1 MIGKNNQKLKNKKE
15 GVKIESYSIKKFK
28 VGAASVVIG
37 ASIFFGAAGIA
48 NAGEVS
54 GEKTEKN
61 IAGEKANSSNDEKT
75 DVLNNKISTEKE
87 VKKPI
92 KKEEVSTDA
101 TPAEKTDAN
110 ADKKVEKKALD
121 KNTLKTNIEKVEE
134 LLEKINKEKASAST
148 LAAIKIDLEN
158 AKNILNSTSAE
169 LTQAEIDALAKKLS
183 EKIFV
188 LSSMPKANTP
198 EKVVKEG
205 ENTIANTGSRDS
217 RNRQSIGEGTH
228 FRADGQVSSG
238 ALANIK
244 YFASVDPNDNGG
256 RRTRNNEPEF
266 TKNKTDI
273 KAYYVQDSEGK
284 WIVYDVFFNNDGRKM
299 TGSSYQQH
307 YYFQAPFNI
316 MDPSNTVKDL
326 TFTRYRNT
334 GGRRLSDGF
343 QGFEQYGNTA
353 TITNPWSQQYRIFNA
368 DRDTFYDPNSGVNRD
383 NQRWD
388 VFKNNQYDPTLNQ
401 LPKDKNGN
409 YPRASYHLGLDVRRE
424 STDYAVHMHAKIK
437 LKNDITEAEANA
449 YGRAYAASVTK
460 ASGTNQSYIMGT
472 LGTSLTPRDTTPP
485 TITANNATVT
495 SREQITPISV
505 TAEDNRGGVGMRD
518 NNPIEVSGLPSGL
531 TYANNRITGTPTG
544 APGNSTVTIKAY
556 DKNGNMA
563 TKTITITV
571 RSQADTH
578 NPTGAGLTVNQGQVI
593 SDDAVKAK
601 VSNYAPGTLTVVSK
615 PSTANPGNVGNA
627 VVKVTYPDGSSENV
641 NVPVTVLEAPDTQA
655 PTLAITPA
663 NQTVVE
669 GQTVTFIVTAR
680 DNKIVNLDANDFLTK
695 YGTRVFSGKASVTSP
710 TDTDTEKIRRI
721 TITTTAEDVGKTNT
735 ITFNA
740 TDNANHR
747 ATPVSFTFTVTKR
760 DNIPPTITA
769 GDATVTSREQI
780 TPISVTA
787 VDNPG
792 GVGLRD
798 NNPIEVTGLP
808 AGLTYANNRIT
819 GTPTGAPGN
828 STVTIKAHDK
838 NGNTATKTIT
848 ITVRSQA
855 DAHNPTGTGL
865 TVNQNHTITDAELK
879 AKVSNFAPGTLSIVS
894 KPSTATAGNAGNAVV
909 KVTYPDGTFDNV
921 NVPVTVTDVI
931 GPTITANNAT
941 VTSRE
946 QITPIPV
953 TAVDNTGGVG
963 MRQNNPIEVTGLP
976 AGLTYSNGRITGTPT
991 GPAGNS
997 TVTIKAYDRNN
1008 TPTTKT
1014 ITITVRSQADVHNPT
1029 GSGLTVNQNHTITDA
1044 ELKAKVSNFA
1054 PGTLSIVSKPST
1066 ARAGNAGNAVV
1077 KVTYPDGTFDN
1088 VNVPVTVTDVT
1099 GPTIKAN
1106 GATVTN
1112 RELIPEIPVTA
1123 VDNTGGVGMRD
1134 NNPIVVTDLPA
1145 GLTFT
1150 NGKITGTPTGTAGT
1164 KRVTITAYDK
1174 NNTPTTKVIEIVVQ
1188 EQKVKYNPT
1197 GETLTVPYN
1206 HKITDD
1212 EVKVKVQ
1219 NFGPGTLTV
1228 QSKPSTNTSGN
1239 VGNAV
1244 VIVTYPDGSTET
1256 VDVPVVV
1263 GRPNKD
1269 DYTPKYN
1276 DGSGKPGESVGIPV
1290 SEANGKTI
1298 PAGTT
1303 YTSLTPGVVTVDGKG
1318 KVTVTIPAD
1327 KNPGDKV
1334 TGKVLVRYPD
1344 GSEEEVPVT
1353 VTVVNRD
1360 KDDYTPKYNDGSGK
1374 PGESVG
1380 IPVSE
1385 ANGKTIP
1392 AGTTY
1397 TSLTPGVVTVD
1408 GKGKVTVTI
1417 PADKNPGDKVTG
1429 KVLVRY
1435 PDGSEEEVPVT
1446 VTVTDKDKDIYT
1458 PKYEDGNGKPG
1469 TKVEIPLKEENGKEI
1484 PTGTTYESDQPGVIT
1499 VDDKGKVTVTIPGD
1513 KKPGDKITGKITVTY
1528 PDGSKEEVPV
1538 TVTVGEQD
1546 KDIYTPK
1553 YDEGKGKPGS
1563 KVEIPLT
1570 EENGKKIPS
1579 GTTFESDKP
1588 GIITV
1593 DKDGKVTVTIP
1604 EGAKPGDKITGKVL
1618 VRYPDGSTE
1627 EVPVTVTVGEQDKD
1641 IYTPK
1646 YDEGKGKPGS
1656 KVEIPLTEE
1665 NGKKIPS
1672 GTTFESDKPGIITV
1686 DKDGKVTVTIPEG
1699 AKPGDKVTGKVTVTY
1714 PDGSKEDVP
1723 VNVTVT
1729 TPAKLTPTVELEQN
1743 PNTGDVTVTP
1753 KKPDGSTY
1761 PPGTKV
1767 EIPGKNGN
1775 TITVTIGED
1784 GKGTVPNSDLPDRKV
1799 PGVARITEPGK
1810 PTVEVP
1816 VVTTPAKLTPT
1827 VELEQD
1833 PKTGDVT
1840 VTPKKPDGS
1849 IYPPGTK
1856 VEIPG
1861 KDGNTITVTIGEDGK
1876 GTVPNSDLP
1885 DRKVPGVA
1893 RITEPG
1899 KPTVEVPV
1907 VTTPAKLTPTVELE
1921 QDPKTGDVTVT
1932 PKKPDGSIYPP
1943 GTKVEIPG
1951 KDGNTITVTI
1961 GEDGKG
1967 TVPNNDLPEGKVPGV
1982 AKITEPGKL
1991 TVEVPVVTTPAK
2003 LTPTV
2008 ELEQNPNTG
2017 DVTVTPKKPD
2027 GSTYPPGTKVEIP
2040 GKNGNTITVTIG
2052 EDGKGTVPNNDLP
2065 EGKVPGVAKITE
2077 PGKPTVEVPVVTTPA
2092 KLTPTVELE
2101 QNPNTGDVTV
2111 TPKKPDGSTYPPGT
2125 KVEIPGKNGNT
2136 ITVTIGEDGKGTVP
2150 NSDLPDRK
2158 VPGVARITEPGK
2170 PTVEV
2175 PVVTTPAKLTPTVE
2189 LEQDPKTG
2197 DVTVTPKKPDGSTYL
2212 PGTKVEIPGK
2222 NGNTITVTIGEDG
2235 KGTVP
2240 NSDLPDVKVP
2250 GVARIT
2256 EPGKPTVEVPVV
2268 TTPAKIRASE
2278 KGELQSQKLSD
2289 NKENPTVNKSTKRLA
2304 NTGESETNTG
2314 LAGLGLAMLGSL
2326 IAVAKKRR
2334 EDKE

>member
-92 KKEEVSTDA
+92 KKEEVSSDA
-101 TPAEKTDAN
+101 TPGEKTDAN

-316 MDPSNTVKDL
+316 MDSSNTVKDL

-531 TYANNRITGTPTG
+531 TYANNRITGTPIG

-593 SDDAVKAK
+593 SDEAVKAK

-669 GQTVTFIVTAR
+669 GQTVTFTVTAR

-695 YGTRVFSGKASVTSP
+695 YGTRVFSGKAFVTSP

-879 AKVSNFAPGTLSIVS
+879 AKVSNFTPGTLSIVS
-894 KPSTATAGNAGNAVV
+894 KPSTAT
-909 KVTYPDGTFDNV
+909 
-921 NVPVTVTDVI
+921 
-931 GPTITANNAT
+931 
-941 VTSRE
+941 
-946 QITPIPV
+946 
-953 TAVDNTGGVG
+953 
-963 MRQNNPIEVTGLP
+963 
-976 AGLTYSNGRITGTPT
+976 
-991 GPAGNS
+991 
-997 TVTIKAYDRNN
+997 
-1008 TPTTKT
+1008 
-1014 ITITVRSQADVHNPT
+1014 
-1029 GSGLTVNQNHTITDA
+1029 
-1044 ELKAKVSNFA
+1044 
-1054 PGTLSIVSKPST
+1054 
-1066 ARAGNAGNAVV
+1066 AGNAGNAVV

-1112 RELIPEIPVTA
+1112 REPIPEIPVTA

-1276 DGSGKPGESVGIPV
+1276 DGSGKPGESVRIPV

-1374 PGESVG
+1374 PG
-1380 IPVSE
+1380 
-1385 ANGKTIP
+1385 
-1392 AGTTY
+1392 
-1397 TSLTPGVVTVD
+1397 
-1408 GKGKVTVTI
+1408 
-1417 PADKNPGDKVTG
+1417 
-1429 KVLVRY
+1429 
-1435 PDGSEEEVPVT
+1435 
-1446 VTVTDKDKDIYT
+1446 
-1458 PKYEDGNGKPG
+1458 
-1469 TKVEIPLKEENGKEI
+1469 
-1484 PTGTTYESDQPGVIT
+1484 
-1499 VDDKGKVTVTIPGD
+1499 
-1513 KKPGDKITGKITVTY
+1513 
-1528 PDGSKEEVPV
+1528 
-1538 TVTVGEQD
+1538 
-1546 KDIYTPK
+1546 
-1553 YDEGKGKPGS
+1553 S

-1570 EENGKKIPS
+1570 EENGKKIPD

-1753 KKPDGSTY
+1753 KKPDGSIY

-1775 TITVTIGED
+1775 TITVTIGEN

-1816 VVTTPAKLTPT
+1816 VVTTPAKLTPI

-1849 IYPPGTK
+1849 TYPPGTK

-1861 KDGNTITVTIGEDGK
+1861 KNGTPIVVIIGQDGK

-1885 DRKVPGVA
+1885 EGKVPGVA
-1893 RITEPG
+1893 KITEPG

-1921 QDPKTGDVTVT
+1921 QDPK
-1932 PKKPDGSIYPP
+1932 
-1943 GTKVEIPG
+1943 
-1951 KDGNTITVTI
+1951 
-1961 GEDGKG
+1961 
-1967 TVPNNDLPEGKVPGV
+1967 
-1982 AKITEPGKL
+1982 
-1991 TVEVPVVTTPAK
+1991 
-2003 LTPTV
+2003 
-2008 ELEQNPNTG
+2008 TG

-2077 PGKPTVEVPVVTTPA
+2077 PGKPTVVVPVVTTPA
-2092 KLTPTVELE
+2092 KLRT
-2101 QNPNTGDVTV
+2101 
-2111 TPKKPDGSTYPPGT
+2111 
-2125 KVEIPGKNGNT
+2125 
-2136 ITVTIGEDGKGTVP
+2136 
-2150 NSDLPDRK
+2150 
-2158 VPGVARITEPGK
+2158 
-2170 PTVEV
+2170 
-2175 PVVTTPAKLTPTVE
+2175 
-2189 LEQDPKTG
+2189 
-2197 DVTVTPKKPDGSTYL
+2197 
-2212 PGTKVEIPGK
+2212 
-2222 NGNTITVTIGEDG
+2222 
-2235 KGTVP
+2235 
-2240 NSDLPDVKVP
+2240 
-2250 GVARIT
+2250 
-2256 EPGKPTVEVPVV
+2256 
-2268 TTPAKIRASE
+2268 SE
-2278 KGELQSQKLSD
+2278 KGETQSQKSSD

>member
-92 KKEEVSTDA
+92 KKEEVSSDA
-101 TPAEKTDAN
+101 TPGEKTDAN

-244 YFASVDPNDNGG
+244 YFASVGPNDNGG

-316 MDPSNTVKDL
+316 MDSSNTVKDL

-531 TYANNRITGTPTG
+531 TYANNRITGTPIG

-593 SDDAVKAK
+593 SDEAVKAK

-669 GQTVTFIVTAR
+669 GQTVTFTVTAR

-808 AGLTYANNRIT
+808 SGLTYANNRIT

-848 ITVRSQA
+848 ITVKSQA
-855 DAHNPTGTGL
+855 DTHNPTGAGL
-865 TVNQNHTITDAELK
+865 TVNQNHKITDAELK

-894 KPSTATAGNAGNAVV
+894 KPSTT
-909 KVTYPDGTFDNV
+909 
-921 NVPVTVTDVI
+921 
-931 GPTITANNAT
+931 
-941 VTSRE
+941 
-946 QITPIPV
+946 
-953 TAVDNTGGVG
+953 
-963 MRQNNPIEVTGLP
+963 
-976 AGLTYSNGRITGTPT
+976 
-991 GPAGNS
+991 
-997 TVTIKAYDRNN
+997 
-1008 TPTTKT
+1008 
-1014 ITITVRSQADVHNPT
+1014 
-1029 GSGLTVNQNHTITDA
+1029 
-1044 ELKAKVSNFA
+1044 
-1054 PGTLSIVSKPST
+1054 
-1066 ARAGNAGNAVV
+1066 RAGNAGNAVV

-1099 GPTIKAN
+1099 GPTITAN

-1112 RELIPEIPVTA
+1112 REPIPEIPVTA

-1228 QSKPSTNTSGN
+1228 QSKPSTNASGN

-1263 GRPNKD
+1263 GRPN
-1269 DYTPKYN
+1269 
-1276 DGSGKPGESVGIPV
+1276 
-1290 SEANGKTI
+1290 
-1298 PAGTT
+1298 
-1303 YTSLTPGVVTVDGKG
+1303 
-1318 KVTVTIPAD
+1318 
-1327 KNPGDKV
+1327 
-1334 TGKVLVRYPD
+1334 
-1344 GSEEEVPVT
+1344 
-1353 VTVVNRD
+1353 

-1499 VDDKGKVTVTIPGD
+1499 VDDKGKVTVTIP
-1513 KKPGDKITGKITVTY
+1513 
-1528 PDGSKEEVPV
+1528 
-1538 TVTVGEQD
+1538 
-1546 KDIYTPK
+1546 
-1553 YDEGKGKPGS
+1553 
-1563 KVEIPLT
+1563 
-1570 EENGKKIPS
+1570 
-1579 GTTFESDKP
+1579 
-1588 GIITV
+1588 
-1593 DKDGKVTVTIP
+1593 

-1646 YDEGKGKPGS
+1646 YEDGKGKPGS

-1665 NGKKIPS
+1665 NGKKIPD

-1753 KKPDGSTY
+1753 KKPDGSIY

-1775 TITVTIGED
+1775 TITVTIGE
-1784 GKGTVPNSDLPDRKV
+1784 N
-1799 PGVARITEPGK
+1799 
-1810 PTVEVP
+1810 
-1816 VVTTPAKLTPT
+1816 
-1827 VELEQD
+1827 
-1833 PKTGDVT
+1833 
-1840 VTPKKPDGS
+1840 
-1849 IYPPGTK
+1849 
-1856 VEIPG
+1856 
-1861 KDGNTITVTIGEDGK
+1861 
-1876 GTVPNSDLP
+1876 
-1885 DRKVPGVA
+1885 
-1893 RITEPG
+1893 
-1899 KPTVEVPV
+1899 
-1907 VTTPAKLTPTVELE
+1907 
-1921 QDPKTGDVTVT
+1921 
-1932 PKKPDGSIYPP
+1932 
-1943 GTKVEIPG
+1943 
-1951 KDGNTITVTI
+1951 
-1961 GEDGKG
+1961 
-1967 TVPNNDLPEGKVPGV
+1967 
-1982 AKITEPGKL
+1982 
-1991 TVEVPVVTTPAK
+1991 
-2003 LTPTV
+2003 
-2008 ELEQNPNTG
+2008 
-2017 DVTVTPKKPD
+2017 
-2027 GSTYPPGTKVEIP
+2027 
-2040 GKNGNTITVTIG
+2040 
-2052 EDGKGTVPNNDLP
+2052 
-2065 EGKVPGVAKITE
+2065 
-2077 PGKPTVEVPVVTTPA
+2077 
-2092 KLTPTVELE
+2092 
-2101 QNPNTGDVTV
+2101 
-2111 TPKKPDGSTYPPGT
+2111 
-2125 KVEIPGKNGNT
+2125 
-2136 ITVTIGEDGKGTVP
+2136 GKGTVP

-2197 DVTVTPKKPDGSTYL
+2197 DVTVTPKKPDGSTYPPGTKVEIPGKNGTPIAVIIGQDGKGTVPNSDL
-2212 PGTKVEIPGK
+2212 PEGKVPGVAKITEPGKPTVEVPVVTTPAKLTPTVELEQDPKTGDVTVTPKKPDGSTYPPGTKVEIPGK

-2240 NSDLPDVKVP
+2240 NNDLPEGKVP

-2256 EPGKPTVEVPVV
+2256 EPGKPTVEVPMV
-2268 TTPAKIRASE
+2268 TTPAKIKSSE
-2278 KGELQSQKLSD
+2278 KGKLQSQKLSD
-2289 NKENPTVNKSTKRLA
+2289 NKENPIANKSTKRLA

-2326 IAVAKKRR
+2326 LAVAKKRR

>member
-37 ASIFFGAAGIA
+37 ASIFFGGAGIA

-75 DVLNNKISTEKE
+75 DVLNNKILTEKE

-669 GQTVTFIVTAR
+669 GQTVTFTVTAR

-787 VDNPG
+787 VDNLG

-879 AKVSNFAPGTLSIVS
+879 AKVSNYAPGTLSIVS

-921 NVPVTVTDVI
+921 NVPVTVTDVT

-1029 GSGLTVNQNHTITDA
+1029 GSELTVNQNHTITDA

-1066 ARAGNAGNAVV
+1066 TRAGSAGNAVV

-1112 RELIPEIPVTA
+1112 REPIPEIPVTA

-1276 DGSGKPGESVGIPV
+1276 DGSGKPGESVRIPV
-1290 SEANGKTI
+1290 SEANGKKI

-1374 PGESVG
+1374 PGASVD

-1408 GKGKVTVTI
+1408 DKGKVTVTI

-1446 VTVTDKDKDIYT
+1446 VTVVNRDKDD
-1458 PKYEDGNGKPG
+1458 
-1469 TKVEIPLKEENGKEI
+1469 
-1484 PTGTTYESDQPGVIT
+1484 
-1499 VDDKGKVTVTIPGD
+1499 
-1513 KKPGDKITGKITVTY
+1513 
-1528 PDGSKEEVPV
+1528 
-1538 TVTVGEQD
+1538 
-1546 KDIYTPK
+1546 YTPK
-1553 YDEGKGKPGS
+1553 YDDGNGKPGS

-1570 EENGKKIPS
+1570 EENGKKIPD

-1849 IYPPGTK
+1849 
-1856 VEIPG
+1856 
-1861 KDGNTITVTIGEDGK
+1861 
-1876 GTVPNSDLP
+1876 
-1885 DRKVPGVA
+1885 
-1893 RITEPG
+1893 
-1899 KPTVEVPV
+1899 
-1907 VTTPAKLTPTVELE
+1907 
-1921 QDPKTGDVTVT
+1921 
-1932 PKKPDGSIYPP
+1932 
-1943 GTKVEIPG
+1943 
-1951 KDGNTITVTI
+1951 
-1961 GEDGKG
+1961 
-1967 TVPNNDLPEGKVPGV
+1967 
-1982 AKITEPGKL
+1982 
-1991 TVEVPVVTTPAK
+1991 
-2003 LTPTV
+2003 
-2008 ELEQNPNTG
+2008 
-2017 DVTVTPKKPD
+2017 
-2027 GSTYPPGTKVEIP
+2027 TYPPGTKVEIP
-2040 GKNGNTITVTIG
+2040 GKNGTPIVVIIG

-2111 TPKKPDGSTYPPGT
+2111 TPKKPDGSTYSPGT

-2150 NSDLPDRK
+2150 NNDLPEGK
-2158 VPGVARITEPGK
+2158 VPGVAKITEPGK

-2197 DVTVTPKKPDGSTYL
+2197 DVTVTPKKPDGSTYP

-2222 NGNTITVTIGEDG
+2222 NGTPIVVIIGQDG

-2240 NSDLPDVKVP
+2240 NNDLPEGKVP
-2250 GVARIT
+2250 GVAKIT
-2256 EPGKPTVEVPVV
+2256 EPGKPTVVVPVV
-2268 TTPAKIRASE
+2268 TTPAKLRTSE
-2278 KGELQSQKLSD
+2278 KGETQSQKSSD

>member
-1 MIGKNNQKLKNKKE
+1 
-15 GVKIESYSIKKFK
+15 
-28 VGAASVVIG
+28 
-37 ASIFFGAAGIA
+37 
-48 NAGEVS
+48 
-54 GEKTEKN
+54 
-61 IAGEKANSSNDEKT
+61 
-75 DVLNNKISTEKE
+75 
-87 VKKPI
+87 
-92 KKEEVSTDA
+92 
-101 TPAEKTDAN
+101 
-110 ADKKVEKKALD
+110 
-121 KNTLKTNIEKVEE
+121 
-134 LLEKINKEKASAST
+134 
-148 LAAIKIDLEN
+148 
-158 AKNILNSTSAE
+158 
-169 LTQAEIDALAKKLS
+169 
-183 EKIFV
+183 
-188 LSSMPKANTP
+188 MPKANTP

-205 ENTIANTGSRDS
+205 KNTIANTGSRDL
-217 RNRQSIGEGTH
+217 RNGQSMGEGTH
-228 FRADGQVSSG
+228 FRANGQISSG

-244 YFASVDPNDNGG
+244 YFASVDPNMAGNNG
-256 RRTRNNEPEF
+256 RRTRNDEPEF

-273 KAYYVQDSEGK
+273 KAYYMEDSAGK

-299 TGSSYQQH
+299 TVNSYQQH

-316 MDPSNTVKDL
+316 MDPSNTVRDL

-368 DRDTFYDPNSGVNRD
+368 DRDTFYDPNSGVYRD

-401 LPKDKNGN
+401 LPKDKNN
-409 YPRASYHLGLDVRRE
+409 RYPGASYHLGLDVRRE

-437 LKNDITEAEANA
+437 LKNNITEQEANA
-449 YGRAYAASVTK
+449 YGRAYAATVTK
-460 ASGTNQSYIMGT
+460 ASTTNQSYIMGT

-518 NNPIEVSGLPSGL
+518 NNPIEVTGLPSGL

-655 PTLAITPA
+655 PTLTITPA

-669 GQTVTFIVTAR
+669 GQNVTFTVTAR
-680 DNKIVNLDANDFLTK
+680 DDKHVNLEANEFLTK
-695 YGTRVFSGKASVTSP
+695 YGTRVFSGKASIASP
-710 TDTDTEKIRRI
+710 TDTATEKIRRI
-721 TITTTAEDVGKTNT
+721 TITTTAEDIGKTNT

-747 ATPVSFTFTVTKR
+747 ATPVTFTFTVTSR
-760 DNIPPTITA
+760 DNIAPTITA
-769 GDATVTSREQI
+769 GNTTVTSREQI

-787 VDNPG
+787 EDNRG
-792 GVGLRD
+792 GVGMRD

-828 STVTIKAHDK
+828 STVTIKAYDK
-838 NGNTATKTIT
+838 NGNMGTKTIT

-865 TVNQNHTITDAELK
+865 TVNQNHAITDAELK

-894 KPSTATAGNAGNAVV
+894 RPSTARAGNAGNAVV

-921 NVPVTVTDVI
+921 NVPVTVTDVT

-941 VTSRE
+941 VTNRE

-991 GPAGNS
+991 GAPGNS

-1029 GSGLTVNQNHTITDA
+1029 GETLRVPYNHNITDN
-1044 ELKAKVSNFA
+1044 EVKAKVKNFA
-1054 PGTLSIVSKPST
+1054 PGTLTVKSKP
-1066 ARAGNAGNAVV
+1066 
-1077 KVTYPDGTFDN
+1077 
-1088 VNVPVTVTDVT
+1088 
-1099 GPTIKAN
+1099 
-1106 GATVTN
+1106 
-1112 RELIPEIPVTA
+1112 L
-1123 VDNTGGVGMRD
+1123 
-1134 NNPIVVTDLPA
+1134 
-1145 GLTFT
+1145 
-1150 NGKITGTPTGTAGT
+1150 
-1164 KRVTITAYDK
+1164 
-1174 NNTPTTKVIEIVVQ
+1174 
-1188 EQKVKYNPT
+1188 
-1197 GETLTVPYN
+1197 
-1206 HKITDD
+1206 
-1212 EVKVKVQ
+1212 
-1219 NFGPGTLTV
+1219 
-1228 QSKPSTNTSGN
+1228 TNTSGN

-1244 VIVTYPDGSTET
+1244 VTVTYPDGSQDT
-1256 VDVPVVV
+1256 VDVPVIV

-1269 DYTPKYN
+1269 DYTPKYD
-1276 DGSGKPGESVGIPV
+1276 DGRGKPGARVEIPLK
-1290 SEANGKTI
+1290 EENGKDLPPT
-1298 PAGTT
+1298 AT
-1303 YTSLTPGVVTVDGKG
+1303 YVSDQPGVIAVDNKG

-1334 TGKVLVRYPD
+1334 TGK
-1344 GSEEEVPVT
+1344 
-1353 VTVVNRD
+1353 
-1360 KDDYTPKYNDGSGK
+1360 
-1374 PGESVG
+1374 
-1380 IPVSE
+1380 
-1385 ANGKTIP
+1385 
-1392 AGTTY
+1392 
-1397 TSLTPGVVTVD
+1397 
-1408 GKGKVTVTI
+1408 
-1417 PADKNPGDKVTG
+1417 
-1429 KVLVRY
+1429 
-1435 PDGSEEEVPVT
+1435 
-1446 VTVTDKDKDIYT
+1446 
-1458 PKYEDGNGKPG
+1458 
-1469 TKVEIPLKEENGKEI
+1469 
-1484 PTGTTYESDQPGVIT
+1484 
-1499 VDDKGKVTVTIPGD
+1499 
-1513 KKPGDKITGKITVTY
+1513 ITVTY
-1528 PDGSKEEVPV
+1528 PDGSIDEVPV
-1538 TVTVGEQD
+1538 SVTVINRD
-1546 KDIYTPK
+1546 KDDYTPK

-1570 EENGKKIPS
+1570 EENGKKIPD

-1588 GIITV
+1588 GIITVDKDGKVTVTIPEGSKPGDKITGKVLVRYPDGSTEEVPVTVTVGEQDKDIYTPKYNDGSGKPGSKVEIPLTEENGKKIPDGTTFESDKPGVITV

-1646 YDEGKGKPGS
+1646 YEDGSGKPGT

-1665 NGKKIPS
+1665 NGKKIPT

-1714 PDGSKEDVP
+1714 PDGSKEEVP
-1723 VNVTVT
+1723 VNVT
-1729 TPAKLTPTVELEQN
+1729 
-1743 PNTGDVTVTP
+1743 
-1753 KKPDGSTY
+1753 
-1761 PPGTKV
+1761 
-1767 EIPGKNGN
+1767 
-1775 TITVTIGED
+1775 
-1784 GKGTVPNSDLPDRKV
+1784 
-1799 PGVARITEPGK
+1799 
-1810 PTVEVP
+1810 
-1816 VVTTPAKLTPT
+1816 VTTPAKLTPT

-1849 IYPPGTK
+1849 TYPPGTK

-1899 KPTVEVPV
+1899 KPTVEVRV

-1932 PKKPDGSIYPP
+1932 PKKPDGS
-1943 GTKVEIPG
+1943 
-1951 KDGNTITVTI
+1951 
-1961 GEDGKG
+1961 
-1967 TVPNNDLPEGKVPGV
+1967 
-1982 AKITEPGKL
+1982 
-1991 TVEVPVVTTPAK
+1991 
-2003 LTPTV
+2003 
-2008 ELEQNPNTG
+2008 
-2017 DVTVTPKKPD
+2017 
-2027 GSTYPPGTKVEIP
+2027 TYPPGTKVEIP
-2040 GKNGNTITVTIG
+2040 GKNGTPIVVIIG
-2052 EDGKGTVPNNDLP
+2052 QDGKGTVPNNDLP
-2065 EGKVPGVAKITE
+2065 DGKVPGAAKITE

-2101 QNPNTGDVTV
+2101 QDPKTGDVTV

-2150 NSDLPDRK
+2150 NSDLPEGK

-2175 PVVTTPAKLTPTVE
+2175 PM
-2189 LEQDPKTG
+2189 
-2197 DVTVTPKKPDGSTYL
+2197 
-2212 PGTKVEIPGK
+2212 
-2222 NGNTITVTIGEDG
+2222 
-2235 KGTVP
+2235 
-2240 NSDLPDVKVP
+2240 
-2250 GVARIT
+2250 
-2256 EPGKPTVEVPVV
+2256 V
-2268 TTPAKIRASE
+2268 TTPAKIKSSE
-2278 KGELQSQKLSD
+2278 KGKLQSQKLSD
-2289 NKENPTVNKSTKRLA
+2289 NKENPIANKSTKRLA

-2326 IAVAKKRR
+2326 LAVAKKRR

>member
-1 MIGKNNQKLKNKKE
+1 M
-15 GVKIESYSIKKFK
+15 
-28 VGAASVVIG
+28 
-37 ASIFFGAAGIA
+37 
-48 NAGEVS
+48 
-54 GEKTEKN
+54 
-61 IAGEKANSSNDEKT
+61 
-75 DVLNNKISTEKE
+75 
-87 VKKPI
+87 
-92 KKEEVSTDA
+92 
-101 TPAEKTDAN
+101 
-110 ADKKVEKKALD
+110 
-121 KNTLKTNIEKVEE
+121 
-134 LLEKINKEKASAST
+134 
-148 LAAIKIDLEN
+148 
-158 AKNILNSTSAE
+158 
-169 LTQAEIDALAKKLS
+169 
-183 EKIFV
+183 
-188 LSSMPKANTP
+188 
-198 EKVVKEG
+198 
-205 ENTIANTGSRDS
+205 
-217 RNRQSIGEGTH
+217 
-228 FRADGQVSSG
+228 
-238 ALANIK
+238 
-244 YFASVDPNDNGG
+244 
-256 RRTRNNEPEF
+256 
-266 TKNKTDI
+266 
-273 KAYYVQDSEGK
+273 QDSEGK

-518 NNPIEVSGLPSGL
+518 NNPIEVTGLPAGL

-544 APGNSTVTIKAY
+544 TPGNSTVTIKAY

-571 RSQADTH
+571 RSQADVH

-601 VSNYAPGTLTVVSK
+601 VSNYAPGTLSVVSK

-669 GQTVTFIVTAR
+669 GQTVTFTVTAR

-894 KPSTATAGNAGNAVV
+894 KPSTT
-909 KVTYPDGTFDNV
+909 
-921 NVPVTVTDVI
+921 
-931 GPTITANNAT
+931 
-941 VTSRE
+941 
-946 QITPIPV
+946 
-953 TAVDNTGGVG
+953 
-963 MRQNNPIEVTGLP
+963 
-976 AGLTYSNGRITGTPT
+976 
-991 GPAGNS
+991 
-997 TVTIKAYDRNN
+997 
-1008 TPTTKT
+1008 
-1014 ITITVRSQADVHNPT
+1014 
-1029 GSGLTVNQNHTITDA
+1029 
-1044 ELKAKVSNFA
+1044 
-1054 PGTLSIVSKPST
+1054 
-1066 ARAGNAGNAVV
+1066 RAGSAGNAVV

-1112 RELIPEIPVTA
+1112 REPIPEIPVTA
-1123 VDNTGGVGMRD
+1123 VDNTDGVGMRD

-1276 DGSGKPGESVGIPV
+1276 DGSGKPGESVRIPV

-1374 PGESVG
+1374 PGESVR

-1446 VTVTDKDKDIYT
+1446 VTVVNRDKDDYT
-1458 PKYEDGNGKPG
+1458 PKYN
-1469 TKVEIPLKEENGKEI
+1469 
-1484 PTGTTYESDQPGVIT
+1484 
-1499 VDDKGKVTVTIPGD
+1499 
-1513 KKPGDKITGKITVTY
+1513 
-1528 PDGSKEEVPV
+1528 DGS
-1538 TVTVGEQD
+1538 
-1546 KDIYTPK
+1546 
-1553 YDEGKGKPGS
+1553 
-1563 KVEIPLT
+1563 
-1570 EENGKKIPS
+1570 
-1579 GTTFESDKP
+1579 
-1588 GIITV
+1588 
-1593 DKDGKVTVTIP
+1593 
-1604 EGAKPGDKITGKVL
+1604 
-1618 VRYPDGSTE
+1618 
-1627 EVPVTVTVGEQDKD
+1627 
-1641 IYTPK
+1641 
-1646 YDEGKGKPGS
+1646 GKPGS

-1723 VNVTVT
+1723 VNVT
-1729 TPAKLTPTVELEQN
+1729 
-1743 PNTGDVTVTP
+1743 
-1753 KKPDGSTY
+1753 
-1761 PPGTKV
+1761 
-1767 EIPGKNGN
+1767 
-1775 TITVTIGED
+1775 
-1784 GKGTVPNSDLPDRKV
+1784 
-1799 PGVARITEPGK
+1799 
-1810 PTVEVP
+1810 
-1816 VVTTPAKLTPT
+1816 
-1827 VELEQD
+1827 
-1833 PKTGDVT
+1833 
-1840 VTPKKPDGS
+1840 
-1849 IYPPGTK
+1849 
-1856 VEIPG
+1856 
-1861 KDGNTITVTIGEDGK
+1861 
-1876 GTVPNSDLP
+1876 
-1885 DRKVPGVA
+1885 
-1893 RITEPG
+1893 
-1899 KPTVEVPV
+1899 
-1907 VTTPAKLTPTVELE
+1907 
-1921 QDPKTGDVTVT
+1921 
-1932 PKKPDGSIYPP
+1932 
-1943 GTKVEIPG
+1943 
-1951 KDGNTITVTI
+1951 
-1961 GEDGKG
+1961 
-1967 TVPNNDLPEGKVPGV
+1967 
-1982 AKITEPGKL
+1982 
-1991 TVEVPVVTTPAK
+1991 VTTPAK

-2150 NSDLPDRK
+2150 NSDLPEGK

-2170 PTVEV
+2170 PTVVV
-2175 PVVTTPAKLTPTVE
+2175 PVVTTPAKLRT
-2189 LEQDPKTG
+2189 
-2197 DVTVTPKKPDGSTYL
+2197 
-2212 PGTKVEIPGK
+2212 
-2222 NGNTITVTIGEDG
+2222 
-2235 KGTVP
+2235 
-2240 NSDLPDVKVP
+2240 
-2250 GVARIT
+2250 
-2256 EPGKPTVEVPVV
+2256 
-2268 TTPAKIRASE
+2268 SE
-2278 KGELQSQKLSD
+2278 KGETQSQKSSD

>member
-1 MIGKNNQKLKNKKE
+1 M
-15 GVKIESYSIKKFK
+15 
-28 VGAASVVIG
+28 
-37 ASIFFGAAGIA
+37 
-48 NAGEVS
+48 
-54 GEKTEKN
+54 
-61 IAGEKANSSNDEKT
+61 
-75 DVLNNKISTEKE
+75 
-87 VKKPI
+87 
-92 KKEEVSTDA
+92 
-101 TPAEKTDAN
+101 
-110 ADKKVEKKALD
+110 
-121 KNTLKTNIEKVEE
+121 
-134 LLEKINKEKASAST
+134 
-148 LAAIKIDLEN
+148 
-158 AKNILNSTSAE
+158 
-169 LTQAEIDALAKKLS
+169 
-183 EKIFV
+183 
-188 LSSMPKANTP
+188 
-198 EKVVKEG
+198 
-205 ENTIANTGSRDS
+205 
-217 RNRQSIGEGTH
+217 
-228 FRADGQVSSG
+228 
-238 ALANIK
+238 
-244 YFASVDPNDNGG
+244 
-256 RRTRNNEPEF
+256 
-266 TKNKTDI
+266 
-273 KAYYVQDSEGK
+273 QDSEGK

-669 GQTVTFIVTAR
+669 GQTVTFTVTAR

-721 TITTTAEDVGKTNT
+721 TITTTAEDVGKINT

-819 GTPTGAPGN
+819 GTPTGAHGN

-894 KPSTATAGNAGNAVV
+894 KPSTT
-909 KVTYPDGTFDNV
+909 
-921 NVPVTVTDVI
+921 
-931 GPTITANNAT
+931 
-941 VTSRE
+941 
-946 QITPIPV
+946 
-953 TAVDNTGGVG
+953 
-963 MRQNNPIEVTGLP
+963 
-976 AGLTYSNGRITGTPT
+976 
-991 GPAGNS
+991 
-997 TVTIKAYDRNN
+997 
-1008 TPTTKT
+1008 
-1014 ITITVRSQADVHNPT
+1014 
-1029 GSGLTVNQNHTITDA
+1029 
-1044 ELKAKVSNFA
+1044 
-1054 PGTLSIVSKPST
+1054 
-1066 ARAGNAGNAVV
+1066 RAGSAGNAVV

-1112 RELIPEIPVTA
+1112 REPIPEIPVTA

-1276 DGSGKPGESVGIPV
+1276 DGSGKPGESVRIPV

-1374 PGESVG
+1374 PGASVD

-1408 GKGKVTVTI
+1408 DKGKVTVII

-1446 VTVTDKDKDIYT
+1446 LTVTDKDKDIYT

-1570 EENGKKIPS
+1570 EENGKKIPD

-1604 EGAKPGDKITGKVL
+1604 EGSKPGDKITGKVL
-1618 VRYPDGSTE
+1618 VKYPDGSTE

-1753 KKPDGSTY
+1753 KKPD
-1761 PPGTKV
+1761 
-1767 EIPGKNGN
+1767 E
-1775 TITVTIGED
+1775 
-1784 GKGTVPNSDLPDRKV
+1784 
-1799 PGVARITEPGK
+1799 
-1810 PTVEVP
+1810 
-1816 VVTTPAKLTPT
+1816 
-1827 VELEQD
+1827 
-1833 PKTGDVT
+1833 
-1840 VTPKKPDGS
+1840 
-1849 IYPPGTK
+1849 
-1856 VEIPG
+1856 
-1861 KDGNTITVTIGEDGK
+1861 
-1876 GTVPNSDLP
+1876 
-1885 DRKVPGVA
+1885 
-1893 RITEPG
+1893 
-1899 KPTVEVPV
+1899 
-1907 VTTPAKLTPTVELE
+1907 
-1921 QDPKTGDVTVT
+1921 
-1932 PKKPDGSIYPP
+1932 
-1943 GTKVEIPG
+1943 
-1951 KDGNTITVTI
+1951 
-1961 GEDGKG
+1961 
-1967 TVPNNDLPEGKVPGV
+1967 
-1982 AKITEPGKL
+1982 
-1991 TVEVPVVTTPAK
+1991 
-2003 LTPTV
+2003 
-2008 ELEQNPNTG
+2008 
-2017 DVTVTPKKPD
+2017 
-2027 GSTYPPGTKVEIP
+2027 
-2040 GKNGNTITVTIG
+2040 
-2052 EDGKGTVPNNDLP
+2052 
-2065 EGKVPGVAKITE
+2065 
-2077 PGKPTVEVPVVTTPA
+2077 
-2092 KLTPTVELE
+2092 
-2101 QNPNTGDVTV
+2101 
-2111 TPKKPDGSTYPPGT
+2111 STYPPGT

-2197 DVTVTPKKPDGSTYL
+2197 DVTVTPKKPDGSTYP

-2222 NGNTITVTIGEDG
+2222 NGTPIVVIIGQDG

-2240 NSDLPDVKVP
+2240 NNDLPDGKVP
-2250 GVARIT
+2250 GVAKIT
-2256 EPGKPTVEVPVV
+2256 EPGKPTVVVPVV
-2268 TTPAKIRASE
+2268 TTPAKLRTSE
-2278 KGELQSQKLSD
+2278 KGETQSQKSSD

>member
-169 LTQAEIDALAKKLS
+169 ITQAEIDALAKKLS

-669 GQTVTFIVTAR
+669 GQTVTFTVTAR

-721 TITTTAEDVGKTNT
+721 TITTTAEDVGKINT

-819 GTPTGAPGN
+819 GTPTGAHGN

-894 KPSTATAGNAGNAVV
+894 KPSTT
-909 KVTYPDGTFDNV
+909 
-921 NVPVTVTDVI
+921 
-931 GPTITANNAT
+931 
-941 VTSRE
+941 
-946 QITPIPV
+946 
-953 TAVDNTGGVG
+953 
-963 MRQNNPIEVTGLP
+963 
-976 AGLTYSNGRITGTPT
+976 
-991 GPAGNS
+991 
-997 TVTIKAYDRNN
+997 
-1008 TPTTKT
+1008 
-1014 ITITVRSQADVHNPT
+1014 
-1029 GSGLTVNQNHTITDA
+1029 
-1044 ELKAKVSNFA
+1044 
-1054 PGTLSIVSKPST
+1054 
-1066 ARAGNAGNAVV
+1066 RAGSAGNAVV

-1112 RELIPEIPVTA
+1112 REPIPEIPVTA

-1276 DGSGKPGESVGIPV
+1276 DGSGKPGESVRIPV

-1353 VTVVNRD
+1353 
-1360 KDDYTPKYNDGSGK
+1360 
-1374 PGESVG
+1374 
-1380 IPVSE
+1380 
-1385 ANGKTIP
+1385 
-1392 AGTTY
+1392 
-1397 TSLTPGVVTVD
+1397 L
-1408 GKGKVTVTI
+1408 
-1417 PADKNPGDKVTG
+1417 
-1429 KVLVRY
+1429 
-1435 PDGSEEEVPVT
+1435 
-1446 VTVTDKDKDIYT
+1446 TVTDKDKDIYT

-1604 EGAKPGDKITGKVL
+1604 EGAKPGDK
-1618 VRYPDGSTE
+1618 
-1627 EVPVTVTVGEQDKD
+1627 
-1641 IYTPK
+1641 
-1646 YDEGKGKPGS
+1646 
-1656 KVEIPLTEE
+1656 
-1665 NGKKIPS
+1665 
-1672 GTTFESDKPGIITV
+1672 
-1686 DKDGKVTVTIPEG
+1686 
-1699 AKPGDKVTGKVTVTY
+1699 VTGKVTVTY

-1753 KKPDGSTY
+1753 KKPDESTY

-1833 PKTGDVT
+1833 PT
-1840 VTPKKPDGS
+1840 
-1849 IYPPGTK
+1849 
-1856 VEIPG
+1856 
-1861 KDGNTITVTIGEDGK
+1861 
-1876 GTVPNSDLP
+1876 
-1885 DRKVPGVA
+1885 
-1893 RITEPG
+1893 
-1899 KPTVEVPV
+1899 
-1907 VTTPAKLTPTVELE
+1907 
-1921 QDPKTGDVTVT
+1921 
-1932 PKKPDGSIYPP
+1932 
-1943 GTKVEIPG
+1943 
-1951 KDGNTITVTI
+1951 
-1961 GEDGKG
+1961 
-1967 TVPNNDLPEGKVPGV
+1967 
-1982 AKITEPGKL
+1982 
-1991 TVEVPVVTTPAK
+1991 
-2003 LTPTV
+2003 
-2008 ELEQNPNTG
+2008 TG

-2040 GKNGNTITVTIG
+2040 GKNGTPIVVIIG
-2052 EDGKGTVPNNDLP
+2052 QDGKGTVPNNDLP
-2065 EGKVPGVAKITE
+2065 DGKVPGVAKITE
-2077 PGKPTVEVPVVTTPA
+2077 PGKPTVVVPVVTTPA
-2092 KLTPTVELE
+2092 KLRT
-2101 QNPNTGDVTV
+2101 
-2111 TPKKPDGSTYPPGT
+2111 
-2125 KVEIPGKNGNT
+2125 
-2136 ITVTIGEDGKGTVP
+2136 
-2150 NSDLPDRK
+2150 
-2158 VPGVARITEPGK
+2158 
-2170 PTVEV
+2170 
-2175 PVVTTPAKLTPTVE
+2175 
-2189 LEQDPKTG
+2189 
-2197 DVTVTPKKPDGSTYL
+2197 
-2212 PGTKVEIPGK
+2212 
-2222 NGNTITVTIGEDG
+2222 
-2235 KGTVP
+2235 
-2240 NSDLPDVKVP
+2240 
-2250 GVARIT
+2250 
-2256 EPGKPTVEVPVV
+2256 
-2268 TTPAKIRASE
+2268 SE
-2278 KGELQSQKLSD
+2278 KGETQSQKSSD